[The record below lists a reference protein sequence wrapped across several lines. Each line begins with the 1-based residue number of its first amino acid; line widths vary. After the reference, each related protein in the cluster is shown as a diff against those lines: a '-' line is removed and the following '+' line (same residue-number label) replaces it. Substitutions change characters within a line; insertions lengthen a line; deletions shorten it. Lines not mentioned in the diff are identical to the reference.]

1 MSCTTCKEPKP
12 ISLPMKNYTDEE
24 LERAYLEGNKSTY
37 TREEQDWF
45 YNLYNRVFKQNKTP
59 GCGKCFV
66 NIRKHLKNMYENGA
80 R

>member
-1 MSCTTCKEPKP
+1 MSCKECKEPKD

-24 LERAYLEGNKSTY
+24 LEQAHLQGNKSSY
-37 TREEQDWF
+37 TQDEIAWF
-45 YNLYNRVFKQNKTP
+45 YNLYNRVFKTHKSP

-66 NIRKHLKNMYENGA
+66 NIRKHLTNIYQNG